1 MMYPG
6 FQMDWSWMG
15 VMSLIWTALAVLGVV
30 ALVWL
35 IVVISRV
42 EQGGSRVLD
51 DLLARGLI
59 STDEYQRRRA
69 LVKGR

>member
-6 FQMDWSWMG
+6 PQMDMTWMT
-15 VMSLIWTALAVLGVV
+15 VMSIIWTAVAVLGVI

-35 IVVISRV
+35 VVVISRV

-51 DLLARGLI
+51 DLFARGLI
-59 STDEYQRRRA
+59 SSDEYQRRSA
-69 LVKGR
+69 LAKGR